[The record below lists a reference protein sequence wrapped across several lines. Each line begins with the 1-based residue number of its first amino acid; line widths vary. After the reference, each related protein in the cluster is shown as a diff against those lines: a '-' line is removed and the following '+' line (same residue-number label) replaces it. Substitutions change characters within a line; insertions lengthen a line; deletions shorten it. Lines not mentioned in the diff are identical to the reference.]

1 KMRISAIDVR
11 EVSEAERREFRLGL
25 IKSTAHLVNVARG
38 TLVDPV
44 SLYRNLAKGRVA
56 GAGLDVFESEPPDPQ
71 DHIFMLP
78 NVAAMPHIGGGT
90 DASSRRCGQCA
101 TANIERVAQS
111 LEPPYQLRR
120 RATAIR
126 WCASTLTASSG
137 DAIR

>member
-1 KMRISAIDVR
+1 MDQVHG
-11 EVSEAERREFRLGL
+11 VPDQCGERR
-25 IKSTAHLVNVARG
+25 AC
-38 TLVDPV
+38 DQV
-44 SLYRNLAKGRVA
+44 SLYRNLAKGRLA

-78 NVAAMPHIGGGT
+78 NVAATPHIGGGT
-90 DASSRRCGQCA
+90 DGTSRRRGQCA
-101 TANIERVAQS
+101 AANIDRIAQG
-111 LEPPYQLRR
+111 LEPPYQLRC